1 MPKVTFTQQDGSST
15 TVEVD
20 DGQTILQA
28 AMANNVEMAH
38 ACGGSGFCTTC
49 ICAVEEGQK
58 ALDDGRV
65 SPVNEKEKNM
75 GVEGPDERLG
85 CQAQVLGDLTV
96 KVGE

>member
-15 TVEVD
+15 TVGAE
-20 DGQTILQA
+20 DGQTILQV
-28 AMANNVEMAH
+28 AMANNVPMEH

-49 ICAVEEGQK
+49 ICTIKDGQK
-58 ALDDGRV
+58 ALDEGRV